1 MFDWQAEIYN
11 LPAYPVSDAAR
22 YLRIPTV
29 TMRSWVNGRAC
40 GTKDGKQHFEPL
52 IKRPTAA
59 PELSFTNLIEAH
71 ILRVLRETHQV
82 RLDKVRSALDYLSQ
96 QLGTEHPLIQSDFQ
110 TDGIDLFINSMDR
123 LVNVSRAGQLAMR
136 DVLSALLDRVEWD
149 EQGFATR
156 LFPFISSAGSH
167 SKILSIDPRVAFGKP
182 TIVGTGIPTAS
193 IVQLY
198 EAGEDIDDIADEFDC
213 TSTQIS
219 AAIQFE
225 SLSLAA

>member
-1 MFDWQAEIYN
+1 
-11 LPAYPVSDAAR
+11 
-22 YLRIPTV
+22 
-29 TMRSWVNGRAC
+29 MRSWVNGRAHR
-40 GTKDGKQHFEPL
+40 TKDGRQHFEPL

-110 TDGIDLFINSMDR
+110 TNGLDLFINSMDR
-123 LVNVSRAGQLAMR
+123 LVNVSRAGQLALR
-136 DVLSALLDRVEWD
+136 DVLFALLVGKASLPENRVEWD
-149 EQGFATR
+149 ERGFATR
-156 LFPFISSAGSH
+156 LFPFISSAGIR
-167 SKILSIDPRVAFGKP
+167 SKILSIDLRVAFGRP
-182 TIVGTGIPTAS
+182 TIVGTGVPTAS

-198 EAGEDIDDIADEFDC
+198 EAGEDIEDIADEFDC

-219 AAIQFE
+219 AAIKFE
-225 SLSLAA
+225 SLSWAA

>member
-29 TMRSWVNGRAC
+29 TMRSWVNGRAY

-136 DVLSALLDRVEWD
+136 DVLSALLDTGVPVLRDRVEWD

-156 LFPFISSAGSH
+156 LFPIISSAGNH
-167 SKILSIDPRVAFGKP
+167 SKILSIDPRVAFGRP
-182 TIVGTGIPTAS
+182 TIVGK
-193 IVQLY
+193 
-198 EAGEDIDDIADEFDC
+198 
-213 TSTQIS
+213 
-219 AAIQFE
+219 
-225 SLSLAA
+225 